1 MKSLTLLTLALLGSH
16 AAAFGLDDIHL
27 WAGTG
32 TNRAGFVV
40 DFQDGTSVR
49 SFAWGYRWN
58 GAATG
63 EDMIRAVDL
72 FDSALTAQV
81 FGSAFGS
88 YLDSLVYGSHSGP
101 TWPTGYW
108 SYWTGSVGNWS
119 YSNIGMSARTLT
131 DGEWDGWSYTRNGSN
146 DSAPSTPVAAV
157 PEPSSLLAV
166 FGGLALVTL
175 RRNQKGRH
183 PQTPHRQG

>member
-1 MKSLTLLTLALLGSH
+1 MKSFTLLTFALFGTYAS
-16 AAAFGLDDIHL
+16 AFGLNDIQL

-40 DFQDGTSVR
+40 DFQDGTATR
-49 SFAWGYRWN
+49 SFAWGFRWN

-63 EDMIRAVDL
+63 EDMIRAVDSL
-72 FDSALTAQV
+72 DSTLTAQI

-108 SYWTGSVGNWS
+108 SYWTGSVDSWS
-119 YSNIGMSARTLT
+119 YSNTGMSARSLS
-131 DGEWDGWSYTRNGSN
+131 DGAWDGWSYTRNGSN
-146 DSAPSTPVAAV
+146 DIAPSTPVAAV
-157 PEPSSLLAV
+157 PEPASALILM
-166 FGGLALVTL
+166 GGLALL
-175 RRNQKGRH
+175 RVRRS
-183 PQTPHRQG
+183 R